1 MVMKWKVGNSNL
13 AYEKLK
19 VENYNNVAGVQEKAS
34 PSNLQPE
41 QYLSLRNYGY
51 ERPGAL
57 VSRPGYE
64 AFASLGFAT
73 FFASPAGLFQY
84 SQRYVSNVVDGIF
97 STASLIVFDSGNNLY
112 GYSSTPYAVFT
123 SLTANA
129 TTALPIDYAFQNSRL
144 FFANGNV
151 FGTWNLTYSCFYS
164 LPYPS
169 GFVSIA
175 ASPYG
180 ASFHLSLVATAITL
194 TVPSGT
200 FSFRIAYAK
209 AFYRNFPDTVI
220 IGDKQPDNTTV
231 ADTII
236 HVGRAATTVTTT
248 GMWRLWGVTFPAN
261 FGIAYYSIFT
271 RFPGTSTWLQ
281 GPTLFAPTDP
291 AGPAPITNYIDFPY
305 YTGDSG
311 FENNAPF
318 VSIAP
323 RFIENYANMMFLA
336 GFSTQPNVLWHSE
349 IASPENVQPEN
360 FIEIRTDNGDQI
372 TALKTF
378 QSSLIL
384 FKNRSIH
391 ELTGYSPETLTLKDV
406 TLEYGCVNNEAAVA
420 FDNKLWF
427 VDQKGICE
435 YNGPNTFIVSYD
447 VETTFKTVDT
457 SKAKAVYLKHRN
469 EVWFCF
475 GNIAL
480 VFDTQVNKWTIY
492 DNIPIEFGKAASV
505 LDLGASILDL
515 SFFKTGSSH
524 YKFMRFG
531 ESVFTDDGSDIT
543 LVAQS
548 SFHKRLGDT
557 TQEIWR
563 RFYLNMNTPSPAVNV
578 TVNMRINYGTSI
590 VASRGFSQNEFQERI
605 DFGVSAKT
613 FSIEWIIKANQKIQI
628 NGYTLESRYL
638 RSV

>member
-1 MVMKWKVGNSNL
+1 M

-19 VENYNNVAGVQEKAS
+19 VENYNNVAGVQEKAA

-41 QYLSLRNYGY
+41 QYLNLRNYGY

-57 VSRPGYE
+57 TSRSGYE
-64 AFASLGFAT
+64 SFAAIGFAT
-73 FFASPAGLFQY
+73 FTAHPAGVFQY
-84 SQRYVSNVVDGIF
+84 SQRYLSVPNDGIWA
-97 STASLIVFDSGNNLY
+97 TASLMVFDSGNILY
-112 GYSSTPYAVFT
+112 GYSTTPYPVFT
-123 SLTANA
+123 TLAPNV
-129 TTALPIDYAFQNSRL
+129 TTAAPIDYAFQNSRL
-144 FFANGNV
+144 FFANGFV
-151 FGTWNLTYSCFYS
+151 FGTWNLSFSCFYS
-164 LPYPS
+164 QPYPS
-169 GFVSIA
+169 GFVSTA
-175 ASPYG
+175 AQSYG
-180 ASFHLSLVATAITL
+180 ATFNLSLASSGITM

-209 AFYRNFPDTVI
+209 GFKNNKDSLVV
-220 IGDKQPDNTTV
+220 GDKHPDETAL
-231 ADTII
+231 ADTIL
-236 HVGRAATTVTTT
+236 HVGRGATTVSDT
-248 GMWRLWGVTFPAN
+248 GLWRLWGITWPPG
-261 FGIAYYSIFT
+261 FGISLLSVFT

-281 GPTLFAPTDP
+281 GPTLFGLQPGGFPNPLTD
-291 AGPAPITNYIDFPY
+291 YVEFPY

-311 FENNAPF
+311 IENNAPF

-323 RFIENYANMMFLA
+323 RFIENYSNMMMLA
-336 GFSTQPNVLWHSE
+336 GFSTQPNILWHSE

-372 TALKTF
+372 TALKNF
-378 QSSLIL
+378 QSSLIV

-391 ELTGYSPETLTLKDV
+391 ELTGYSPETLSLKDV
-406 TLEYGCVNNEAAVA
+406 TLEYGCVNNEAAVV

-447 VETTFKTVDT
+447 VESTFKSLDT
-457 SKAKAVYLKHRN
+457 SKAKAIYLKQDN

-475 GNIAL
+475 GNVAL
-480 VFDTQVNKWTIY
+480 VYNTQISKWTIY

-505 LDLGASILDL
+505 LDLGVSILAL
-515 SFFKTGSSH
+515 SFLKAGTSH

-531 ESVFTDDGSDIT
+531 ESTFTDDGAAIT

-557 TQEIWR
+557 TQELWR
-563 RFYLNMNTPSPAVNV
+563 RFYLNMTPSLGVSI
-578 TVNMRINYGTSI
+578 TVNLRVNYGSSI
-590 VASRGFSQNEFQERI
+590 VSTKNFVQNNFQERI
-605 DFGVSAKT
+605 DFGQSAKT
-613 FSIEWIIKANQKIQI
+613 LSVEWIMKANQKVIV
-628 NGYTLESRYL
+628 NGYTIESRFL